1 MDDSDRIN
9 AGVSEAVLKLIVR
22 AGIVSEDDVLA
33 MASEYDTLANR
44 AAQHEA
50 EVHGM
55 VAHRLRCVLL
65 GLDPPPSV
73 DPAREFEA
81 QFQRDQIRARTA
93 MIARQAKD
101 SDNA

>member
-1 MDDSDRIN
+1 VDDEDRIN
-9 AGVSEAVLKLIVR
+9 AGVSEAVLRLIVR
-22 AGIVSEDDVLA
+22 AGIISEDDVLA
-33 MASEYDTLANR
+33 MAAEHDTLAGR
-44 AAQHEA
+44 ASPHDAGVHE
-50 EVHGM
+50 M

-65 GLDPPPSV
+65 DLDPPPAV

-101 SDNA
+101 TDNA